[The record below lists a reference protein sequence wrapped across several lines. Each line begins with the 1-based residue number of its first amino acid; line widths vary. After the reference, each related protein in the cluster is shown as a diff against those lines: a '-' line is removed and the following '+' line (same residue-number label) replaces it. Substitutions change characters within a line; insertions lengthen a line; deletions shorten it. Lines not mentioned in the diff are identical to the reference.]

1 MAASKPVSVVTG
13 GAGFLGSHLTDRLLA
28 EGHRVVAID
37 NLITGHVQNIEHLAG
52 NADYRFIKHNVSN
65 FIFLPEE
72 KLDFVFHFASPASPI
87 DYLELPIPTLKV
99 GALGTHNSLGLAK
112 DKRATFLLAST
123 SECYGDPLVHPQK
136 EDYWGNVNP
145 IGPRGVY
152 DEAKRFAEAMT
163 MAYHRYHKL
172 DTKIVRIFNTY
183 GPRMRL
189 RDGRVVPAFIGQALS
204 GQPLTVF
211 GDGSQTRSF
220 CYVSDLIDG
229 IFKLAMSDFHEP
241 VNIGNPREMTIK
253 QFAGEII
260 RITEAKSK
268 IDYKPLPVDDPKVRQ
283 PDISR
288 AKKVLGWEPKVEFE
302 EGIKKTIDYFQ
313 ERLKRSDGSLER

>member
-1 MAASKPVSVVTG
+1 MATKKSKPVSVVTG
-13 GAGFLGSHLTDRLLA
+13 GAGFLGSHLVDRLLA
-28 EGHRVVAID
+28 EGHRVIAID
-37 NLITGHVQNIEHLAG
+37 NLITGNMANVSHLAG
-52 NADYRFIKHNVSN
+52 NNDFHFIKHNVSN

-72 KLDFVFHFASPASPI
+72 KIDYVFHFASPASPI

-99 GALGTHNSLGLAK
+99 GALGTHNTLGLAK
-112 DKRATFLLAST
+112 DKKASFILAST

-163 MAYHRYHKL
+163 MAYHRYHRV
-172 DTKIVRIFNTY
+172 DTRIVRIFNTY

-189 RDGRVVPAFIGQALS
+189 RDGRVVPAFIGQALA
-204 GQPLTVF
+204 GKPLTVF

-229 IFKLAMSDFHEP
+229 IFKLAMSDYHEP
-241 VNIGNPREMTIK
+241 VNMGNPREMTIK
-253 QFAGEII
+253 QFAEEII
-260 RITEAKSK
+260 RITGAKSK
-268 IDYKPLPVDDPKVRQ
+268 IEYKPLPVDDPKVRQ

-288 AKKVLGWEPKVEFE
+288 AKKILGWEPKVQFE
-302 EGIKKTIDYFQ
+302 QGIKETIEYF
-313 ERLKRSDGSLER
+313 RNALKGAGLN

>member
-1 MAASKPVSVVTG
+1 MAAKKSKPVSVVTG

-28 EGHRVVAID
+28 EGHRVIAID
-37 NLITGHVQNIEHLAG
+37 NLITGNMANVGHLAG
-52 NADYRFIKHNVSN
+52 NPDFHFIKHNVSN
-65 FIFLPEE
+65 FIFLPDE
-72 KLDFVFHFASPASPI
+72 KIDYVFHFASPASPI

-99 GALGTHNSLGLAK
+99 GALGTHNTLGLAK
-112 DKRATFLLAST
+112 DKKAAFILAST

-163 MAYHRYHKL
+163 MAYHRYHKV

-189 RDGRVVPAFIGQALS
+189 RDGRVVPAFIGQALA
-204 GQPLTVF
+204 GKPLTVF

-229 IFKLAMSDFHEP
+229 IFKLSQSTFHEP

-253 QFAGEII
+253 QFGEEII
-260 RITEAKSK
+260 RILGAKSS
-268 IDYKPLPVDDPKVRQ
+268 IEYKPLPEDDPKVRQ

-288 AKKVLGWEPKVEFE
+288 AKKILGWQPKVEFE
-302 EGIKKTIDYFQ
+302 EGIKKTIDYF
-313 ERLKRSDGSLER
+313 RNASKSTGSN